1 MPVCIRSHQVSQG
14 SFQRE
19 SFADLPC
26 WILCAKLFLH
36 DFEYQQHY
44 EADEEVRLDTLRE
57 RRRRHRHALQQRQET
72 DKSTATRSRLQL
84 TPDNVG
90 GQAIVRHAPRERRRW
105 QPPFRQRQGTGKS
118 TATRSRLQLTP
129 DNVGGQAIVRHAPR
143 ERRRWQPPFRQRQG
157 TGKSTAT
164 RSRLQ
169 LTPDNVGGQAIVWH
183 APRERRRWHW
193 HAPTHLHFRLRFGKE
208 NRASSFLSTHLALSF
223 QKIGCGSETQNQIN
237 LFCASLILHYLCS
250 YFHF

>member
-36 DFEYQQHY
+36 DFEYQQRY
-44 EADEEVRLDTLRE
+44 EADEEVRLDALRE
-57 RRRRHRHALQQRQET
+57 RRRWHRHAL
-72 DKSTATRSRLQL
+72 
-84 TPDNVG
+84 
-90 GQAIVRHAPRERRRW
+90 
-105 QPPFRQRQGTGKS
+105 RQRQGTGKS

-143 ERRRWQPPFRQRQG
+143 VRRRWQPPLRQRQE
-157 TGKSTAT
+157 TDKSTAT

-169 LTPDNVGGQAIVWH
+169 LTPDNVGGQAIVRH

-223 QKIGCGSETQNQIN
+223 HKIGCDSETQNQIN

>member
-36 DFEYQQHY
+36 DFEYQQRY
-44 EADEEVRLDTLRE
+44 EADEEVRLDALRE
-57 RRRRHRHALQQRQET
+57 RRRWHRHALQQRQET

-143 ERRRWQPPFRQRQG
+143 ERRRWHR
-157 TGKSTAT
+157 
-164 RSRLQ
+164 
-169 LTPDNVGGQAIVWH
+169 
-183 APRERRRWHW
+183 

-223 QKIGCGSETQNQIN
+223 HKIGCDSETQNQIN

>member
-36 DFEYQQHY
+36 DFEYQQRY
-44 EADEEVRLDTLRE
+44 EADEEVRLDALRE

-90 GQAIVRHAPRERRRW
+90 GQAIVRHAPRERRRL
-105 QPPFRQRQGTGKS
+105 QPPLQQRQGTGKS

-143 ERRRWQPPFRQRQG
+143 ERRRWHR
-157 TGKSTAT
+157 
-164 RSRLQ
+164 
-169 LTPDNVGGQAIVWH
+169 
-183 APRERRRWHW
+183 

-223 QKIGCGSETQNQIN
+223 QKIGCDSEKKIEQA
-237 LFCASLILHYLCS
+237 LFFPLILHYLCS

>member
-36 DFEYQQHY
+36 DFEYQQRY
-44 EADEEVRLDTLRE
+44 EADEEVRLDALRE

-84 TPDNVG
+84 TPDN
-90 GQAIVRHAPRERRRW
+90 I
-105 QPPFRQRQGTGKS
+105 
-118 TATRSRLQLTP
+118 
-129 DNVGGQAIVRHAPR
+129 
-143 ERRRWQPPFRQRQG
+143 
-157 TGKSTAT
+157 
-164 RSRLQ
+164 
-169 LTPDNVGGQAIVWH
+169 GGQAIVWH